1 MTTPRTTSDRSA
13 EALPTSWQRLLA
25 LSGIAFAV
33 LLVVGFFL
41 SGGDTPDY
49 TAADQEWTTWAE
61 NNELKSRIGAF
72 LTLIAGFVFLHFA
85 GTIRTVLGTAEA
97 TVRGSG
103 QLARTAFAGA
113 VTGITGI
120 TMAIVMIAGASAAGA
135 DADPVVIR
143 AVASATVGPFLVAAM
158 GFAAL
163 LAAAGLLTL
172 RSGVFAR
179 WIGIVALL
187 GAVAFF
193 VTFFTL
199 IVGPGE
205 DSVFGYGFF
214 VGFLAI
220 AIWSIATSIASYR
233 AVATTAHELPATEA
247 DS

>member
-1 MTTPRTTSDRSA
+1 MTTPHPASDGSA
-13 EALPTSWQRLLA
+13 DALPTSWQRLLA

-41 SGGDTPDY
+41 SGSDTPDY
-49 TAADQEWTTWAE
+49 TAADQEWTNWAE
-61 NNELKSRIGAF
+61 NNELRSRIGAF

-85 GTIRTVLGTAEA
+85 GTIRSVLGSAEA

-103 QLARTAFAGA
+103 QLAQAAFAGA

-120 TMAIVMIAGASAAGA
+120 TMAIVMIAGATV
-135 DADPVVIR
+135 ADPMVIR
-143 AVASATVGPFLVAAM
+143 AVASATVGPFLVGAM

-163 LAAAGLLTL
+163 LAAAGLLIL

-193 VTFFTL
+193 ITFFTL
-199 IVGPGE
+199 IAGPGE
-205 DSVFGYGFF
+205 DSLPGYGFF
-214 VGFLAI
+214 VGFLAL
-220 AIWSIATSIASYR
+220 ATWSIATSIARYR
-233 AVATTAHELPATEA
+233 AVATTAQELPATEA

>member
-1 MTTPRTTSDRSA
+1 M
-13 EALPTSWQRLLA
+13 
-25 LSGIAFAV
+25 

-49 TAADQEWTTWAE
+49 TAADQEWTNWAE

-85 GTIRTVLGTAEA
+85 GTIRSVLGTAEA

-103 QLARTAFAGA
+103 QLAQAAFAGA

-120 TMAIVMIAGASAAGA
+120 TMAIVMIAGASAEGA

-193 VTFFTL
+193 ITFFTPL
-199 IVGPGE
+199 AGPGE

-214 VGFLAI
+214 LGFLAI
-220 AIWSIATSIASYR
+220 AIWSIATSIARYR
-233 AVATTAHELPATEA
+233 GSRPLPRNCPR
-247 DS
+247 

>member
-1 MTTPRTTSDRSA
+1 MTTPQPTSEGSA
-13 EALPTSWQRLLA
+13 EALPRSWQRLLA

-41 SGGDTPDY
+41 SGSDTPDY
-49 TAADQEWTTWAE
+49 TAADQEWTNWAE
-61 NNELKSRIGAF
+61 NNELRSRIGAF

-85 GTIRTVLGTAEA
+85 GTIRSVLGSAEA

-103 QLARTAFAGA
+103 QLAQAAFAGA

-120 TMAIVMIAGASAAGA
+120 TMAIVMIAGATV
-135 DADPVVIR
+135 ADPMVIR
-143 AVASATVGPFLVAAM
+143 AVASATVGPFLVGAM

-163 LAAAGLLTL
+163 LAAAGLLIL

-179 WIGIVALL
+179 WTGIVALL

-193 VTFFTL
+193 ITFFTL
-199 IVGPGE
+199 IAGPGE
-205 DSVFGYGFF
+205 DSLPGYGFF
-214 VGFLAI
+214 VGFLAL
-220 AIWSIATSIASYR
+220 ATWSIATSIARYR
-233 AVATTAHELPATEA
+233 AVATTAQEVPATEA